1 MKSTKNRDRNITHF
15 LYVLPN
21 LIMYSFLSIVPIVL
35 GLYYSFTN
43 WNGIGK
49 NYKFVGLKNY
59 IKILSD
65 NRFRK
70 AVLFNIRYAAMLIIC
85 VMLLSVVLALLMNTK
100 IRGQNCFRAIYFFP
114 ACVSM
119 LTIGLIFNYIFF
131 QGIPSLGTSL
141 GIEALQKNILSGRS
155 TAIYGIL
162 ITNIWKSVAIP
173 TVLVI
178 SALQTIPGEIIEA
191 AIVDGANGRQ
201 RFYYITLRYILPIL
215 SIIFVL
221 GISDAEASAQ
231 VKTSGRIWIAGD
243 SIAADHSYENE
254 ADYARFV
261 HGWGEVIGNYLNEN
275 AQVFNMAISGQSAKY
290 FVEEDNYKKIIDGI
304 GEGDLLLIQFGH
316 NDYKSDGVNHYS
328 LPTST
333 EGSYKYY
340 LKTKFIDPI
349 YEKGGRV
356 ILASSVVRHLFDG
369 EKLGEQTHGVY
380 AKAMEELAEE
390 CKSEG
395 KEVYFIDTFSLTEGI
410 YNRLGEVATEKLHA
424 VIGKGAD
431 AKLDDTHYSPYGAV
445 YMASL
450 IGQQLKELGIPCLS
464 DTKKAWL
471 IEDDS
476 DKISKERAALDKF
489 SFR

>member
-191 AIVDGANGRQ
+191 AIEDGANGRQ
-201 RFYYITLRYILPIL
+201 RFFYITLRYILPIL

-221 GISDAEASAQ
+221 VLKEGLMIYDYIMAM
-231 VKTSGRIWIAGD
+231 TSGGPAGATESITLSIYRIGFED
-243 SIAADHSYENE
+243 MKFGY
-254 ADYARFV
+254 
-261 HGWGEVIGNYLNEN
+261 
-275 AQVFNMAISGQSAKY
+275 AISQAMIVAVIIAVISITQIRFTDK
-290 FVEEDNYKKIIDGI
+290 KKIYD
-304 GEGDLLLIQFGH
+304 
-316 NDYKSDGVNHYS
+316 
-328 LPTST
+328 
-333 EGSYKYY
+333 
-340 LKTKFIDPI
+340 
-349 YEKGGRV
+349 
-356 ILASSVVRHLFDG
+356 
-369 EKLGEQTHGVY
+369 
-380 AKAMEELAEE
+380 
-390 CKSEG
+390 
-395 KEVYFIDTFSLTEGI
+395 
-410 YNRLGEVATEKLHA
+410 
-424 VIGKGAD
+424 
-431 AKLDDTHYSPYGAV
+431 
-445 YMASL
+445 
-450 IGQQLKELGIPCLS
+450 
-464 DTKKAWL
+464 
-471 IEDDS
+471 
-476 DKISKERAALDKF
+476 
-489 SFR
+489 

>member
-1 MKSTKNRDRNITHF
+1 
-15 LYVLPN
+15 
-21 LIMYSFLSIVPIVL
+21 MYSFLSIVPIVL

-100 IRGQNCFRAIYFFP
+100 IQPELLQSYLFFP

-221 GISDAEASAQ
+221 VLKEGLMIYDYIMAM
-231 VKTSGRIWIAGD
+231 TSGGPAG
-243 SIAADHSYENE
+243 
-254 ADYARFV
+254 
-261 HGWGEVIGNYLNEN
+261 
-275 AQVFNMAISGQSAKY
+275 
-290 FVEEDNYKKIIDGI
+290 
-304 GEGDLLLIQFGH
+304 
-316 NDYKSDGVNHYS
+316 
-328 LPTST
+328 
-333 EGSYKYY
+333 
-340 LKTKFIDPI
+340 
-349 YEKGGRV
+349 
-356 ILASSVVRHLFDG
+356 
-369 EKLGEQTHGVY
+369 
-380 AKAMEELAEE
+380 
-390 CKSEG
+390 
-395 KEVYFIDTFSLTEGI
+395 
-410 YNRLGEVATEKLHA
+410 ATESITLSIYR
-424 VIGKGAD
+424 IGF
-431 AKLDDTHYSPYGAV
+431 
-445 YMASL
+445 
-450 IGQQLKELGIPCLS
+450 
-464 DTKKAWL
+464 
-471 IEDDS
+471 EDM
-476 DKISKERAALDKF
+476 KF
-489 SFR
+489 DMPFPRL